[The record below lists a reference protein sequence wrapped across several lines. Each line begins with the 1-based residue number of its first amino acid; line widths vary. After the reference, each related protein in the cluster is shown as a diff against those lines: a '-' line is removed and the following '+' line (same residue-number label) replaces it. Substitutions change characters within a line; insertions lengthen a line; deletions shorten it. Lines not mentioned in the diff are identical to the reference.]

1 MSKQVQQGQ
10 QQGQQKPEGQRNLSE
25 ITTLSDITTMGVGG
39 PADRFI
45 VARTRDEILE
55 AVQEA
60 DAAGTPLLIVGGGSN
75 LVIAD
80 EGYRGT
86 VLQIATRGIT
96 VGEEDQPGQDA
107 AGGGEGAGAAD
118 ATQAAPGDGIVP
130 VTIEAGHPWDEA
142 VAWTVEHELGGLE
155 ALSGIPGAAGAT
167 PVQNVGAYGADVSN
181 TLLSIEAWDRH
192 EGKLVTLQASELE
205 LTYRNSVLKRATQN
219 GSPRWVVLA
228 VTFGLKRG
236 EALPVAYD
244 QLARALNVEL
254 GTRVS
259 LAEVRTAVLGL
270 RRSKGMVLE
279 AGDPDTNSC
288 GSFFMNPIVEESLTA
303 ALPADAPRYPAGK
316 DGYVKL
322 SAAWLIDHAGYH
334 KGFGMKGQPGEE
346 IAGGRASL
354 SSKHTLAVTNQ
365 GGASCADVVALARAV
380 RDGVKEAWGIEL
392 HHEPLLIGT
401 SLDA

>member
-1 MSKQVQQGQ
+1 MSQQMQQSQQQGQ
-10 QQGQQKPEGQRNLSE
+10 QQLSE
-25 ITTLSDITTMGVGG
+25 ITRLSDITTMGVGG

-45 VARTRDEILE
+45 VARTREEILE

-96 VGEEDQPGQDA
+96 MGDIAEGEDAAA
-107 AGGGEGAGAAD
+107 AGGAV
-118 ATQAAPGDGIVP
+118 DGTVP

-181 TLLSIEAWDRH
+181 TLISIEAWDRH
-192 EGKLVTLQASELE
+192 EGRLVTMQTSELD

-259 LAEVRTAVLGL
+259 LADVREAVLGL
-270 RRSKGMVLE
+270 RRSKGMVVDPQ
-279 AGDPDTNSC
+279 DPDTNSC
-288 GSFFMNPIVEESLTA
+288 GSFFMNPIVEESFTA

-316 DGYVKL
+316 DGHVKL

-380 RDGVKEAWGIEL
+380 RAGVKNAWGIEL